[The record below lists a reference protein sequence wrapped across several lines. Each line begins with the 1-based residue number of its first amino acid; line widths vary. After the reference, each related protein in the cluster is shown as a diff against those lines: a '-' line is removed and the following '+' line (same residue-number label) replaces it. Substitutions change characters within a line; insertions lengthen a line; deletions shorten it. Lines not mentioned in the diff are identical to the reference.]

1 MHEEMKIV
9 YINFKQISYRLDRL
23 SEGNRCGQNGLGFS
37 LLLCIYRVLSH
48 FALTNLRLRDR
59 CYYESS
65 SFFFVAFTRQL
76 GLPGQAG

>member
-23 SEGNRCGQNGLGFS
+23 SEGNRCGQKGLGFS

-48 FALTNLRLRDR
+48 FALLQI
-59 CYYESS
+59 C
-65 SFFFVAFTRQL
+65 V
-76 GLPGQAG
+76 